1 MARLLA
7 GMERLEAGQ
16 TELRRD
22 LAQHGAKLDRILQI
36 VQGQATHRVATD
48 NRLSALERAA
58 G

>member
-1 MARLLA
+1 MLEKHGALL
-7 GMERLEAGQ
+7 EKLEHVQ
-16 TELRRD
+16 S
-22 LAQHGAKLDRILQI
+22 QHGAKLDRILGI